1 MFKEANCRPLPATL
15 HLTYLSN
22 PSTPRYFSPAGRVNS
37 PVQKVM
43 HMDYT
48 TDSLAFSKKATLDAT
63 A

>member
-1 MFKEANCRPLPATL
+1 VRGA
-15 HLTYLSN
+15 
-22 PSTPRYFSPAGRVNS
+22 NS

>member
-1 MFKEANCRPLPATL
+1 
-15 HLTYLSN
+15 
-22 PSTPRYFSPAGRVNS
+22 
-37 PVQKVM
+37 VQKVM